1 MTERPEARR
10 AATGMGIAT
19 AASRSIGFVRVL
31 VVAAILGTT
40 YLGNAYQSTNSVS
53 NVLFELIAAG
63 ALSAVLVPTFVDL
76 LDRDDTA
83 RAEHLAG
90 RLLGL
95 ALVVQGV
102 VSLVG
107 IIFAPQIAQLLTR
120 GVSDAAK
127 ASEQQALSTLLLRW
141 FIPQVML
148 YAVGAVAVAIL
159 YAQRKLTVTA
169 IAPVGYTIV
178 TVATMVL
185 FRAVAGP
192 DPTVDL
198 SHNEALILA
207 VGGTLGVAAFVGIPT
222 VAVWRSG
229 FRLVPRLGRHD
240 DGVRRIVRLSGWA
253 VFQHSMVGLLLAAA
267 IVVGNGVKGGTVAY
281 QVAFVFFLAPYA
293 ILAQP
298 VHTAILQDLARE
310 SGEPTAFARSL
321 RWALDNMVL
330 LIVPVSALLMAL
342 AYPMMRV
349 VAFGGAAKG
358 DGAQLLAAGLAS
370 LALGLV
376 AYSAFLLFARAYYAL
391 GNSRVPAL
399 VALLS
404 GVLGVVVMVAGGRA
418 FHGTATVG
426 MLGIGHSIAYFA
438 GAIALGIGLR
448 RRTGES
454 AWPPAL
460 IPAVVVAVPV
470 GVVCWLLGAAIEPS
484 SRWLTALLVAGLAVG
499 GGAAYLVGLRLVRR
513 QPLPGPRRSR
523 TRDLEPADEAMEL

>member
-1 MTERPEARR
+1 MSERPEARR

-31 VVAAILGTT
+31 VVAAVLGTT

-95 ALVVQGV
+95 ALVVLGV
-102 VSLVG
+102 VSVVG
-107 IIFAPQIAQLLTR
+107 IVCAPRISELLTR
-120 GVSDAAK
+120 GVTEADKAA
-127 ASEQQALSTLLLRW
+127 QQQELSTLLLRW

-159 YAQRKLTVTA
+159 YAKRKLAVTA

-178 TVATMVL
+178 TVVTMVV
-185 FRAVAGP
+185 FRAVTGP

-198 SHNEALILA
+198 TSGEALILA

-240 DGVRRIVRLSGWA
+240 EDVRRVVRLSGWA
-253 VFQHSMVGLLLAAA
+253 VFQHTMVGLLLAAA
-267 IVVGNGVKGGTVAY
+267 IVVGNSVKGGTVAY

-298 VHTAILQDLARE
+298 VHTAILSDLARE
-310 SGEPTAFARSL
+310 AGEPSAFARSL

-330 LIVPVSALLMAL
+330 LVVPVSVLLMAL

-399 VALLS
+399 AALVS
-404 GVLGVVVMVAGGRA
+404 GVLGVVVMVGGGRA
-418 FHGTATVG
+418 FDGGATVG
-426 MLGIGHSIAYFA
+426 MLGIGHSVAYFA
-438 GAIALGIGLR
+438 GAIVLGVGLR

-454 AWPPAL
+454 TWPSAL
-460 IPAVVVAVPV
+460 LPAVAVAAPV
-470 GVVCWLLGAAIEPS
+470 GVVCWLVGVVVEPS
-484 SRWLTALLVAGLAVG
+484 SRLLTALLVGGLAVA
-499 GGAAYLVGLRLVRR
+499 GGAVYLVGLRLVRK
-513 QPLPGPRRSR
+513 QPLPRPRRSR
-523 TRDLEPADEAMEL
+523 TRDLEPADAALEP